1 MKKIFSLC
9 ICFICLFLLLFT
21 GCTDSNKINPEPSD
35 STSPSSELPNNTD
48 PSSPIG
54 SQKPKP
60 DGYLIGRRNFADKDE
75 NGDIYF
81 ITTKHV
87 GKIDAS
93 GEVSIL
99 CDGFQFGHDIA
110 VHNQWIY
117 TLRGRT
123 LYRTDKNGENEYEY
137 PLLSDYPVNSI
148 YIYENV
154 LYADIT
160 NKDGH
165 VEYYY
170 ADITDDPDTLEFMPE
185 SDKFDRESFIR
196 QAGLDFPEKSLEEF
210 EEYTRV
216 HTIAVTDEYAYFYT
230 VNNEFGRLNKK
241 TQQAELLPIKPH
253 QVEKTTV
260 IDGWIYYI
268 DVSFTDSSCTLYRT
282 SEDLSKTEKIYQDSL
297 NTLN

>member
-1 MKKIFSLC
+1 MKKFFSLC
-9 ICFICLFLLLFT
+9 ICFSLLFLMLFS
-21 GCTDSNKINPEPSD
+21 GCADSNKTNSEPSD

-54 SQKPKP
+54 SQNSQV
-60 DGYLIGRRNFADKDE
+60 DGYLIGRRSFADKDE

-87 GKIDAS
+87 GKIDTS
-93 GEVSIL
+93 REVSIL

-117 TLRGRT
+117 TLRGIT
-123 LYRTDKNGENEYEY
+123 LYRTDKNGESEYEY
-137 PLLSDYPVNSI
+137 PLLSDHRINSI
-148 YIYENV
+148 YICENI

-160 NKDGH
+160 NQEGH

-185 SDKFDRESFIR
+185 SDKFDREGFIK
-196 QAGLDFPEKSLEEF
+196 QAWLDFPEKSLEEF

-216 HTIAVTDEYAYFYT
+216 HAIDVTDKYAYFYT
-230 VNNEFGRLNKK
+230 LNNELGRLNKE
-241 TQQAELLPIKPH
+241 TQQAELLPIKSS
-253 QVEKTTV
+253 QVEKTTI
-260 IDGWIYYI
+260 IDGWIYYM
-268 DVSFTDSSCTLYRT
+268 DSSCALYRT

>member
-1 MKKIFSLC
+1 MEKIFPLL
-9 ICFICLFLLLFT
+9 ICFGCLFLLLFS
-21 GCTDSNKINPEPSD
+21 GCAESNKTNSEPSG
-35 STSPSSELPNNTD
+35 STLPSGQIPNSTNPSS
-48 PSSPIG
+48 SVG
-54 SQKPKP
+54 SQNSQI
-60 DGYLIGRRNFADKDE
+60 DGYLIGRRSFADKDE

-81 ITTKHV
+81 ITTNHV

-137 PLLSDYPVNSI
+137 PSLSDYPVNSI
-148 YIYENV
+148 YICENV
-154 LYADIT
+154 LYVDIT
-160 NKDGH
+160 NKDGY

-185 SDKFDRESFIR
+185 SDKFDRESFLG
-196 QAGLDFPEKSLEEF
+196 QAGLDFPEKSLEKF
-210 EEYTRV
+210 EKNARV
-216 HTIAVTDEYAYFYT
+216 HAVAVTDEYAYFYT
-230 VNNEFGRLNKK
+230 ANNEFGRLNKK

-253 QVEKTTV
+253 QVEKTTI

-268 DVSFTDSSCTLYRT
+268 DVSFTDSSCTLYRI

>member
-1 MKKIFSLC
+1 MIKMKKIFSFC
-9 ICFICLFLLLFT
+9 ICFICLFLLLFA
-21 GCTDSNKINPEPSD
+21 GCADSNKNISEPSD
-35 STSPSSELPNNTD
+35 SNLPSSEVPNSTD

-54 SQKPKP
+54 SQNSQV
-60 DGYLIGRRNFADKDE
+60 DGYLIGRRSFADKDE

-87 GKIDAS
+87 GKIDTS
-93 GEVSIL
+93 GEVSTL

-117 TLRGRT
+117 TLRGIT

-137 PLLSDYPVNSI
+137 PLLFDRGIDSI
-148 YIYENV
+148 YICEDI
-154 LYADIT
+154 LYVSTT
-160 NKDGH
+160 NEEGR
-165 VEYYY
+165 VVYYY

-185 SDKFDRESFIR
+185 SDKFDRESFIK
-196 QAGLDFPEKSLEEF
+196 QAWLDFPEKSLEEF
-210 EEYTRV
+210 EEYARV
-216 HTIAVTDEYAYFYT
+216 HAIDVTDKYAYFYT
-230 VNNEFGRLNKK
+230 LNNELGRLNKE
-241 TQQAELLPIKPH
+241 TQQAELLPIKPY
-253 QVEKTTV
+253 QVEKTTI

-268 DVSFTDSSCTLYRT
+268 DSSCALYRT